1 MQATHFLT
9 TCRLKIKTCKQID
22 SNSPPSSFK
31 PWEDEYEE
39 CFGTKAKSIRLNSE
53 TDINERIN
61 SLSGD
66 LVNNYNLYLIT
77 YQSVQTLI
85 ENLISFYK
93 NPNNKVML
101 VCDEAHKIK
110 SLDGTWSENVETIP
124 SPKIKSF

>member
-1 MQATHFLT
+1 MSFSQNACNFSVPGAGKTSIVYASYSFLNQ
-9 TCRLKIKTCKQID
+9 LPFENPKHVNKLIVIG
-22 SNSPPSSFK
+22 PPSSFK

-85 ENLISFYK
+85 ENLISFCK
-93 NPNNKVML
+93 TPL
-101 VCDEAHKIK
+101 IK
-110 SLDGTWSENVETIP
+110 LC
-124 SPKIKSF
+124 